1 MDDLPTLRFSTRQ
14 AWEDWLETNHASAA
28 GAWLELAKKGS
39 PESTVSR
46 PEALEVALCYGWI
59 DGQAVSIDG
68 NFWKQRFTPRARR
81 SRWSRINREAA
92 SRLIQAGRMKPS
104 GVAQVEAAR
113 RDGRWD
119 AAYDSPRSM
128 VAPEDFLRR
137 LDEHPRA
144 RAFFDE
150 LDSGNRYAI
159 LYRIQDAKQPLTRA
173 RRIEKYVT
181 MLRERRTIHP

>member
-1 MDDLPTLRFSTRQ
+1 
-14 AWEDWLETNHASAA
+14 
-28 GAWLELAKKGS
+28 
-39 PESTVSR
+39 
-46 PEALEVALCYGWI
+46 
-59 DGQAVSIDG
+59 
-68 NFWKQRFTPRARR
+68 
-81 SRWSRINREAA
+81 
-92 SRLIQAGRMKPS
+92 MKPS